1 MDFSVNMHYFKPEFS
16 VCNHNILLQGS
27 VFQDFD
33 LGPSFHFMSK
43 KRVTFGN
50 SFS

>member
-16 VCNHNILLQGS
+16 VCNHNKGS
-27 VFQDFD
+27 VSQDFD